1 MQGVCKW
8 FDAKKGYGFLINPEV
23 VNDDGTAKDIFVHW
37 TKITMEGFK
46 KLEQGETVEFDLIF
60 AEDSG
65 KPQAENVSRGAA
77 PSPEN

>member
-8 FDAKKGYGFLINPEV
+8 FDAKKGFGFLVSPEINDSEGKEQDV
-23 VNDDGTAKDIFVHW
+23 FVHW

-46 KLEQGETVEFDLIF
+46 KLEQGDSVEFDLVY

-65 KPQAENVSRGAA
+65 KPQAENVVRVDLESL
-77 PSPEN
+77 EN

>member
-23 VNDDGTAKDIFVHW
+23 VDDEGQVRDIFVHW
-37 TKITMEGFK
+37 TKITMDGFK
-46 KLEQGETVEFDLIF
+46 KLEQGETVEFDLVF

-65 KPQAENVSRGAA
+65 KPQADNVSRGTA
-77 PSPEN
+77 PAPEN

>member
-23 VNDDGTAKDIFVHW
+23 VDDEGKARDIFVHW

-46 KLEQGETVEFDLIF
+46 KLEQGETVEFDLVH
-60 AEDSG
+60 AEDTG
-65 KPQAENVSRGAA
+65 KPQAENVSRGSA

>member
-23 VNDDGTAKDIFVHW
+23 VDDEGKARDIFVHW

-65 KPQAENVSRGAA
+65 KPQAENVSRGPA

>member
-23 VNDDGTAKDIFVHW
+23 IDDEGQVRDIFVHW

-46 KLEQGETVEFDLIF
+46 KLEQGETVEFDLVF

-65 KPQAENVSRGAA
+65 KPQADNVSRGTESA
-77 PSPEN
+77 PEN

>member
-23 VNDDGTAKDIFVHW
+23 VDEEGQARDIFVHW

-46 KLEQGETVEFDLIF
+46 KLEQGETVEFDLIM
-60 AEDSG
+60 AEDTG
-65 KPQAENVSRGAA
+65 KPQAENVTRAQ
-77 PSPEN
+77 SPA